1 MTISIAVI
9 LTLSLVAISVL
20 SFKDMGADFLR
31 QKASY
36 ISLNSAATLKSA
48 VQFNVGDEVD
58 KILNDLVS
66 GDPDLSA
73 CAVVVQD
80 PKGDFAIS
88 KWQPAHGYESMDI
101 SAQFALLKSDLPEKT
116 GKPGSAS
123 HGGFLAAVSRM
134 DLTSNN
140 TLQGGFVLVVLND
153 SRIVGNL
160 KHTSLVMGAIGL
172 IIMILGAAVAFVIS
186 TRITKQLGL
195 AVSFANSLAQGDL
208 ARDIDEGSTRRRDE
222 MGDLARAFDNM
233 LKSLR
238 GLVGTVQASA
248 ASVSSGSRQMSSS
261 AQQMSRGA
269 TAQAASAEQISA
281 SMDEMAATIR
291 QVTDNAGATE
301 AIARKA
307 SRDAEEGAAAV
318 SRAVGAMREI
328 ASKIN
333 IIEEIARQTNLLAL
347 NAAIEAA
354 RAGDAG
360 KGFAV
365 VASEVR
371 KLAERSQ
378 AAAGEILSL
387 SSESTQVAQEAGS
400 KISLLVPDILRTADL
415 VAEISAASREE
426 NSGADHVVKAT
437 TQLDEVVQQNAS
449 ASEEIASMAE
459 ELSSQAEQLSEAIAF
474 FRLAKAGAGAPSPK
488 SAQRASPPAPPARGI
503 ALKQD
508 LAGAQAGGWEEF
520 EAD

>member
-1 MTISIAVI
+1 MRFWRDSKTRGKLVTMTVSIAVI
-9 LTLSLVAISVL
+9 LTLSLVTISVL
-20 SFKDMGADFLR
+20 SFKDMGTDFLR
-31 QKASY
+31 QKAAY

-48 VQFNVGDEVD
+48 VQFNVGDEVE
-58 KILNDLVS
+58 KILADLVS
-66 GDPDLSA
+66 GDSDLSA

-80 PKGDFAIS
+80 PKGEFAVS
-88 KWQPAHGYESMDI
+88 KWQAAKGYESLDI
-101 SAQFALLKSDLPEKT
+101 AAQFSLLKATLPDKP

-123 HGGFLAAVSRM
+123 RGGFLASVSRM
-134 DLTSNN
+134 DLTSNDM
-140 TLQGGFVLVVLND
+140 LKAGFVLVVLND
-153 SRIVGNL
+153 SRVIANL
-160 KHTSLVMGAIGL
+160 RHTSLVMGAIG
-172 IIMILGAAVAFVIS
+172 IFIMILGAAVAFVIS

-195 AVSFANSLAQGDL
+195 AVSFANSLAKGDL
-208 ARDIDEGSTRRRDE
+208 ARDIDALSTRRRDE

-233 LKSLR
+233 VKSLR

-248 ASVSSGSRQMSSS
+248 SSVSAGSRQLSSS

-269 TAQAASAEQISA
+269 SAQAASAEQISA
-281 SMDEMAATIR
+281 SMDEMATTIR

-307 SRDAEEGAAAV
+307 SRDAEEGAASV

-378 AAAGEILSL
+378 AAAGEILAL
-387 SSESTQVAQEAGS
+387 SGESTQVAQEAAARS
-400 KISLLVPDILRTADL
+400 PSSCPTSSRPPTSSPRSARRAARRTRAPTMW
-415 VAEISAASREE
+415 SRRPP
-426 NSGADHVVKAT
+426 
-437 TQLDEVVQQNAS
+437 
-449 ASEEIASMAE
+449 
-459 ELSSQAEQLSEAIAF
+459 SSTRWSS
-474 FRLAKAGAGAPSPK
+474 RT
-488 SAQRASPPAPPARGI
+488 RARARR
-503 ALKQD
+503 
-508 LAGAQAGGWEEF
+508 
-520 EAD
+520 